1 MGMRVYRVENLAL
14 MFLGEDN
21 IPAIGPFFC
30 DKEDAVR
37 AINSYL
43 VDFDRLGMA
52 SGHARCSVTF
62 FKQPDGRY
70 TLVLNHKGLKLEAL
84 KNLDELMLKRFR
96 KGLRKKLFVVTSFC
110 EGKNGDLECLAL
122 TQGLGAVLVTLN

>member
-1 MGMRVYRVENLAL
+1 MGMRGYRVDNLAL

-21 IPAIGPFFC
+21 IPAIGPFFS

-37 AINSYL
+37 AINSCL
-43 VDFDRLGMA
+43 VDFDRLGMV
-52 SGHARCSVTF
+52 SGHSRCSVTF

-70 TLVLNHKGLKLEAL
+70 TLILNYKGLKLEAL

-96 KGLRKKLFVVTSFC
+96 KGLKKKLFVVTSFY